1 MFFQDGLSSWLH
13 SFNHLEFDQ
22 KVVSDASLSG
32 DCRQNKGALL
42 VEVLTAQAPAAFW
55 VCQLAEGM
63 LKTLGSTSGQHVIVC
78 YR

>member
-32 DCRQNKGALL
+32 DCRLL

-63 LKTLGSTSGQHVIVC
+63 LKTLGITSGQHVIVS
-78 YR
+78 YG